1 MGLLLVLATVLACCG
16 GQGAT
21 RSPQAS
27 ALPLVTGSHVVTQV
41 GQCDSGANAYCA
53 VEMVVT
59 APGLSTSGELVRLE
73 RQTLYAHGWTWA
85 HADTGDELA
94 ADSPGQK
101 IHLSYST
108 AYGDLKGLAFGWIHR
123 SGVIELALSRAMFA
137 RVPTMSLMMELGPT

>member
-1 MGLLLVLATVLACCG
+1 LLLVLGTVLAGCG

-27 ALPLVTGSHVVTQV
+27 ALPLVAGSQVVTQV
-41 GQCDSGANAYCA
+41 KQCDSGANAYCA

-59 APGLSTSGELVRLE
+59 APRLSTSAELVRLE
-73 RQTLYAHGWTWA
+73 RKALYAHGWTWA
-85 HADTGDELA
+85 HADTGDEQA
-94 ADSPGQK
+94 ADSPGEK

-108 AYGDLKGLAFGWIHR
+108 AYGDLKGIDLGWIHR
-123 SGVIELALSRAMFA
+123 SGAIELALSRAMFG